1 MSATI
6 KLGTLY
12 VELTARA
19 ESFKKGVG
27 EAQQKLKAFSDEAK
41 RSGSEAQKSFKNM
54 QTAFKQVATGA
65 GVMGAAA
72 TAGFLLVTKAAAD
85 LEQSVMQAAAV
96 TKGGV
101 ANFERFKAAAIAASQ
116 GSAFSAKEAGDA
128 LRYLSM
134 AGLSTEQATKALP
147 TTLSL
152 ATAGMIDLGRAADIS
167 SDIMTAF
174 KLSAEDLAHVNDVLV
189 GTTTQSNTNLEML
202 ADSMKYVAPT
212 AAAMGQSIET
222 VSAAIGMLGN
232 AGIKGSQAGTTLR
245 MSMLRLVK
253 PPKMARDAL
262 ANLGVQ
268 VTDSEGKMLD
278 MVSIIAQLERAQQQY
293 GTNTTA
299 FAADLAALFGVEAV
313 SGIQAMVSQGA
324 EAFARFRDDLTNT
337 KDTAKRVEEAMLTTF
352 SSQANI
358 LKGNLENLAAAIGDE
373 LIPYLKALN
382 ALFTQGAVDAQQ
394 QASSTATLRDTV
406 AGLAT
411 GMGKLVKGMGYVA
424 KVAGVF
430 YVMLDALIG
439 AGKMLTYI
447 AAGLTYGVTAF
458 GYALAG
464 NVEEAVAFEARS
476 VNAFKAIGQEL
487 DTMRTDWSN
496 FYDVAD
502 KMTTVGEEVSAALD
516 KVAQSGKEVGKELSQ
531 QREEIKLTTDQYK
544 DMLEAYNVYQGGIL
558 GAENARISAYLENE
572 RKKTAKPEFGPIDRT
587 QGAGGKG
594 RGPQGP
600 RGGGAKSEA
609 QREREE
615 IAKRNAEARK
625 AIDLFEATRD
635 ARAKLARASDDYA
648 KAEYQ
653 RQIRM
658 EEIAR
663 QALTDDERRLA
674 YLQTTDDYLNAIAQA
689 NAKAAEQAKERARAE
704 WDAAQ
709 ALDAQVKEAK
719 AAKALADFQASAARG
734 ESQMQAAAG
743 VGIDL
748 KNQLAKGAGMPD
760 FLADLGSQFESD
772 IMSGLDPITAAFK
785 AGGAWAQGII
795 SWFMEQE
802 RMQQH
807 LKVISQIAKEGFGI
821 PDIMDEFL
829 KAWEPAIGAI
839 QLVIQAL
846 QPIRDLI
853 PDLGIGQKLTQI
865 FFNGIREFLQ
875 VVLKLAEG
883 VAWVSKGIAYVGLK
897 IVEIVDWIFGGI
909 NKVLAK
915 IGLSINLDSLDKL
928 KETMQTNYDMI
939 GTSLDAVRDAQDAL
953 ANATVE
959 SAQQIYNE
967 TKARAELEEKLR
979 EGIRNAPSGFKV
991 ERYRYGAQDPAS
1003 SNMLAAMGVANR
1015 GGMTVMGDMVI
1026 VAHDYADFKQ
1036 QMETESFNE
1045 SGAKKKQYRTPKRAR
1060 G

>member
-27 EAQQKLKAFSDEAK
+27 EAQQKLKTFSDEAK

-54 QTAFKQVATGA
+54 QTAFKSVATGA

-101 ANFERFKAAAIAASQ
+101 QNFERFKAAAIAASQ

-174 KLSAEDLAHVNDVLV
+174 KMSAEDLAHVNDVLV

-352 SSQANI
+352 SSQFNV
-358 LKGNLENLAAAIGDE
+358 LKGNVENLAAAIGDE

-382 ALFTQGAVDAQQ
+382 AVFVQSAVEAQAN
-394 QASSTATLRDTV
+394 ASKTNDLKEAV
-406 AGLAT
+406 QGLAN
-411 GMGKLVKGMGYVA
+411 GAAKLVKALGWVVTVGGFFYKGLSTMVA
-424 KVAGVF
+424 SAEMF
-430 YVMLDALIG
+430 
-439 AGKMLTYI
+439 TYI
-447 AAGLTYGVTAF
+447 LITAVSGVVSF

-464 NVEEAVAFEARS
+464 NVEKAVEWEQRTAWAARS
-476 VNAFKAIGQEL
+476 ILGVVEDLGAEFESFDAV
-487 DTMRTDWSN
+487 TD
-496 FYDVAD
+496 A
-502 KMTTVGEEVSAALD
+502 MTTMGDKVSQALNQ
-516 KVAQSGKEVGKELSQ
+516 VAQSGGEVSKSLSQ

-544 DMLEAYNVYQGGIL
+544 SMLEAYNVYQGGVL
-558 GAENARISAYLENE
+558 GAENARITAYLENE
-572 RKKTAKPEFGPIDRT
+572 AKKTAKPEFGPIDRT

-625 AIDLFEATRD
+625 AIEIFEATRD
-635 ARAKLARASDDYA
+635 ARAKLAQASDDYA

-674 YLQTTDDYLNAIAQA
+674 YLQATDDYLNAIAQA

-709 ALDAQVKEAK
+709 ALEAQIKEAK
-719 AAKALADFQASAARG
+719 ARATFEASAAQG

-839 QLVIQAL
+839 QIVIQAL
-846 QPIRDLI
+846 QPLRDLL
-853 PDLGIGQKLTQI
+853 PDLGITQKVTEQ
-865 FFNGIREFLQ
+865 FFSGMKFFLQ
-875 VVLKLAEG
+875 LVLKLAEG
-883 VAWVSKGIAYVGLK
+883 VAWVSKGIAYAAWKMVSA
-897 IVEIVDWIFGGI
+897 IEYVFGSI

-915 IGLSINLDSLDKL
+915 IGLSININTLNELSDQMKENFETISTTLD
-928 KETMQTNYDMI
+928 T
-939 GTSLDAVRDAQDAL
+939 VRDAQDAL

-1003 SNMLAAMGVANR
+1003 SNMLAAMGVGNR

-1026 VAHDYADFKQ
+1026 VAHDYDDFKQ

-1045 SGAKKKQYRTPKRAR
+1045 SGTKKKQYRTPKRAR